1 MAFKL
6 KVEAQKKKI
15 TIIGKTTMIF
25 KKPEMLV
32 DFEVTLKVKLFFI
45 FVQNKCVPYWPE
57 LHSTKE
63 VGRYVVSCELERE
76 AGDYKIRV
84 LEIAPL
90 DQVTYKHQTLTS
102 LWFLISAHLMIS
114 PGFDLSCPP
123 PPPFL
128 AKTCSQSVAL
138 PVPQLA
144 RSRRPSGIKRCPRLP
159 HSSEL

>member
-1 MAFKL
+1 
-6 KVEAQKKKI
+6 
-15 TIIGKTTMIF
+15 
-25 KKPEMLV
+25 MLV

-123 PPPFL
+123 PPH
-128 AKTCSQSVAL
+128 SQPKHVRKVWHYQYLSW
-138 PVPQLA
+138 PDHGVPQE
-144 RSRRPSGIKRCPRLP
+144 SSGVLGFLTQVNSKQAEFPNAGPMIVHCRYLTAAT
-159 HSSEL
+159 HTLH

>member
-114 PGFDLSCPP
+114 PGFDLSCSPP
-123 PPPFL
+123 PPILSQNMF
-128 AKTCSQSVAL
+128 AKCGTTSTSAGQITASLRNQAV
-138 PVPQLA
+138 
-144 RSRRPSGIKRCPRLP
+144 
-159 HSSEL
+159 SSASSLK